1 MSLSKETILRIETL
15 TYDLARESYSDEEE
29 MSPPINLDKIIKQS
43 GLSIKKGPFDDP
55 NIMGMYDRKQGIILL
70 SENDNLVRRIFT
82 AAHELGHYYLHKD
95 KPNEI
100 FFRKD
105 FYLLDDNDKAQEQE
119 ANWFAASLLMPREM
133 FSFFYKKMN
142 IEQLVKVFH
151 VSSTAVYFRIK
162 NLKNLGWL

>member
-1 MSLSKETILRIETL
+1 MSLSRETILKIESL
-15 TYDLARESYSDEEE
+15 TYDLARDTYPDGEEVA
-29 MSPPINLDKIIKQS
+29 PPINLDKVIKES
-43 GLSIKKGPFDDP
+43 GLSIKIGPFNDP
-55 NIMGMYDRKQGIILL
+55 DIMGMYDRKQSIILL
-70 SENDNLVRRIFT
+70 SEKDNLVRKIFT

-105 FYLLDDNDKAQEQE
+105 FYLLDENDKVQEQE
-119 ANWFAASLLMPREM
+119 ANWFAASLLMPRQM
-133 FSFFYKKMN
+133 FAFFYKKMN
-142 IEQLVKVFH
+142 IEQLAKLFQ